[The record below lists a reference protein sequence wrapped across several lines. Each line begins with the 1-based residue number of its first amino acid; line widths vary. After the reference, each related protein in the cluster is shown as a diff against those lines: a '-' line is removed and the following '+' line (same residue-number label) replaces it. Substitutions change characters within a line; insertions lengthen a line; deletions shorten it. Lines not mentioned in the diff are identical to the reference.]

1 MPEVGKIS
9 GQMLEDNLERSGID
23 LSFDNDLLYLDV
35 TNRRIGAKSTTPYS
49 DFLVNNTLKTDN
61 LIVDTQ
67 FNVADFTFYGNT
79 IQNVTGAI
87 NLDSFQNIV
96 YAKGWRT
103 SAGLLL
109 TSNDIKATAT
119 NQSINFYPTGTGKT
133 IFDKN
138 VLVNGSLHATG
149 DITFDGSLTFG
160 DSDTDSVNIKA
171 DIASDIRPD
180 ITEFYSLGSLSP
192 SAKRWN
198 NTWANDTII
207 DSYSSSGSLVANNV
221 DLTLRQGKTWYVATN
236 GNDTNVGNHESGP
249 YASLTKALSMASSGD
264 TILINPG
271 TYIETCPM
279 TVPVGVTIKG
289 LDIRTVLVAPTV
301 ATRNK
306 DIFLLNGE
314 TTIEDLTVT
323 GFEYDA
329 VNNTGHAFRFKTGMT
344 VTSRSP
350 YIKNVS
356 VITQGS
362 TVRLATAPSDDPR
375 GYLAGD
381 AGRGAY
387 IDGAVVSSTSKEA
400 SMLFH
405 SCTFIC
411 PGART
416 IYMTNG
422 VRVEWLN
429 CFTYFAETGLYALN
443 GTQGFAGLAT
453 KFGAEVRSINSASIY
468 GRFGAWADGAN
479 TLMYLIGHNFA
490 YVGAGRFS
498 NNDPTLVIDTNEA
511 VMDNSGKIYYQST
524 DQSGNMRVGS
534 VFKING
540 ETGAVSFVSNSL
552 TLGGTSSITFENG
565 PNRTYIDPTEVTTG
579 NIRFSGNTISSLADN
594 IIFSPLSGK
603 LIFQANNLTIP
614 KGPDS
619 EITLSTIGEVDFN
632 TSVNAFEGFGTNGR
646 LNLYGIGDSTR
657 TTRLVAESNPG
668 ANDQIIKAWANND
681 LKFTADTTK
690 VFFKSLDLGGLS
702 FNKYSAYSGRLTL
715 NGNTDITVVP
725 SNDITNI
732 KNLEFT
738 TDSIT
743 NTTLDNL
750 LTLNSTNTGYWKVTG
765 GAIVIPFGDNAS
777 RPAVLEV
784 GMQRYNTQQGYL
796 EAWDGTAW
804 VNASGSTNVTITDM
818 EEISDFWALV
828 VG

>member
-1 MPEVGKIS
+1 MPEIGKIT
-9 GQMLEDNLERSGID
+9 GQLLEDNLERSGVD
-23 LSFDNDLLYLDV
+23 LSFDSDLLYLDV
-35 TNRRIGAKSTTPYS
+35 TNRRIGANSTNPYS
-49 DFLVNNTLKTDN
+49 ALLVDDTIKTDS
-61 LIVDTQ
+61 LIVDNQ
-67 FNVADFTFYGNT
+67 FNIADFTFYGNT
-79 IQNVTGAI
+79 IQNVTGPI
-87 NLDSFQNIV
+87 NLDSADNVV
-96 YAKGWRT
+96 YAKAWATTG
-103 SAGLLL
+103 GLKLS
-109 TSNDIKATAT
+109 SNEIQALNT

-133 IFDKN
+133 NIYSN

-149 DITFDGSLTFG
+149 NITFDGNLTFG

-171 DIASDIRPD
+171 DVASDIRPD
-180 ITEFYSLGSLSP
+180 VTDFYSLGTPL
-192 SAKRWN
+192 KNWN
-198 NTWANDTII
+198 NTWTNNTELDN
-207 DSYSSSGSLVANNV
+207 YVSSGALVANNI
-221 DLTLRQGKTWYVATN
+221 DLTLPQGKIWYVATN
-236 GNDTNVGNHESGP
+236 GTDTNVGYHQSGP
-249 YASLTKALSMASSGD
+249 FASITKALSVATSGD

-279 TVPVGVTIKG
+279 TVPVGVTVKG
-289 LDIRTVLVAPTV
+289 LDIRTVIVAPTAV
-301 ATRNK
+301 TRNK

-344 VTSRSP
+344 VSSRSP
-350 YIKNVS
+350 YMKNVS

-362 TVRLATAPSDDPR
+362 TVRLGTAPADDPR

-387 IDGAVVSSTSKEA
+387 IDGAVVNSASKEA

-411 PGART
+411 PGSRT

-429 CFTYFAETGLYALN
+429 CFTYFAETGLYALT
-443 GTQGFAGLAT
+443 GVQGFAGLAV

-468 GRFGAWADGAN
+468 GRFGAWADGAS

-498 NNDPTLVIDTNEA
+498 NNDPTLAIEGNEA
-511 VMDNSGKIYYQST
+511 IMDNGGKIYYQST

-552 TLGGTSSITFENG
+552 TLGGTSSITFQNG
-565 PNRTYIDPTEVTTG
+565 PFQTYIDPNEVTTG

-603 LIFQANNLTIP
+603 LIFDANNLVIP
-614 KGPDS
+614 KGTDAN
-619 EITLSTIGEVDFN
+619 INLSIVGEVKFDTTN
-632 TSVNAFEGFGTNGR
+632 SVFEGYGTNGR
-646 LNLYGIGDSTR
+646 LNLYAIGDSTR
-657 TTRLVAESNPG
+657 TTRLVPETSPG

-690 VFFKSLDLGGLS
+690 VFFKSIDIGGLS
-702 FNKYSAYSGRLTL
+702 FNKFNSYDGRLTL
-715 NGNTDITVVP
+715 NSNTDVTLLP
-725 SNDITNI
+725 TTDITNI

-743 NTTLDNL
+743 NTTTNSL
-750 LTLNSTNTGYWKVTG
+750 LTLGSTNTGYWKFG
-765 GAIVIPFGDNAS
+765 GQAIVIPFGNDS
-777 RPAVLEV
+777 TRPAVLEV
-784 GMQRYNTQQGYL
+784 GMQRYNTDQGYL
-796 EAWDGTAW
+796 EAWDGVNW
-804 VNASGSTNVTITDM
+804 VNASGSTSVTSTDM

>member
-1 MPEVGKIS
+1 
-9 GQMLEDNLERSGID
+9 MLEDNLERDGID
-23 LSFDNDLLYLDV
+23 LSFDNDLLYLDI
-35 TNRRIGAKSTTPYS
+35 TNRRIGANSTTPYS
-49 DFLVNNTLKTDN
+49 AFLVNNTLKTDG
-61 LIVDTQ
+61 LIIDNQ
-67 FNVADFTFYGNT
+67 FDIADFTFYGNT
-79 IQNVTGAI
+79 IQNVTGPI
-87 NLDSFQNIV
+87 NLDSALNAV
-96 YAKGWRT
+96 YAKAWATTG
-103 SAGLLL
+103 GLVLNG
-109 TSNDIKATAT
+109 NDIKVTGT
-119 NQSINFYPTGTGKT
+119 NQSINFYPTGTGRT
-133 IFDKN
+133 IFDKD
-138 VLVNGSLHATG
+138 VLVNGNLHATG

-171 DIASDIRPD
+171 DVSSDIRPD

-192 SAKRWN
+192 TLKRWN
-198 NTWANDTII
+198 NTWTDNTAI
-207 DSYSSSGSLVANNV
+207 DSYVSSGPLIANNI
-221 DLTLRQGKTWYVATN
+221 DLTLAQGKIWYVATN
-236 GNDTNVGNHESGP
+236 GNDTNVGNHQSGP
-249 YASLTKALSMASSGD
+249 FVSLTKALSVATSGD
-264 TILINPG
+264 TIMINPG

-279 TVPVGVTIKG
+279 TVPVGVTVKG
-289 LDIRTVLVAPTV
+289 LDIRTVIIAPT
-301 ATRNK
+301 ALTRNK

-329 VNNTGHAFRFKTGMT
+329 VNNTGHAFRFKSGMT

-362 TVRLATAPSDDPR
+362 TVRLGTAPADDPR

-387 IDGAVVSSTSKEA
+387 IDGAVVTSASKEA

-429 CFTYFAETGLYALN
+429 CFTYFSETGLYALN
-443 GTQGFAGLAT
+443 GTQGFANLAV

-511 VMDNSGKIYYQST
+511 VMDNGGKIYYQST

-565 PNRTYIDPTEVTTG
+565 LNRTYIDPTEVTTG

-614 KGPDS
+614 KATNA
-619 EITLSTIGEVDFN
+619 EITLSTVGEVHYN
-632 TSVNAFEGFGTNGR
+632 TSVNAFEAYGTNGR

-657 TTRLVAESNPG
+657 TTKLVAETTPG
-668 ANDQIIKAWANND
+668 ANDQIIRAFANND

-690 VFFKSLDLGGLS
+690 VFFKSLDLGSLS
-702 FNKYSAYSGRLTL
+702 FNKFSGYNGGLTL
-715 NGNTDITVVP
+715 NGNADVTLVP
-725 SNDITNI
+725 TTDITNI

-743 NTTLDNL
+743 NTTLDNI
-750 LTLNSTNTGYWKVTG
+750 LTLGSTNTGYWKING
-765 GAIVIPFGDNAS
+765 GAIVIPFGDDAS

-784 GMQRYNTQQGYL
+784 GMQRFNTDRQYM

-804 VNASGSTNVTITDM
+804 VNASGSTSVTITDM